1 MRPFG
6 GSRVSLRDPKA
17 RGWPDRGD
25 RTEALEVAE
34 KWRWHYVSLYQGDR
48 LRQQLGLPPARKE
61 TLGALAE
68 KWLAHREHTVA
79 EKTWVSSRSAT
90 RRLIEIF
97 GESATIGNIDGD
109 RLQGEFFRLLREGY
123 AVSTLHTEKAFMS
136 AFFNYLKGEN
146 PASKIELPKV
156 AEKDIHAWTDA
167 ELKLI
172 RKAADTVD
180 RQIEHPIARLAVEL
194 ALATGGRQQEL
205 FALEWGMI
213 DRKTESVRI
222 TRQLSRTAPKYM
234 PLKGKL
240 NRTAYVLDNWWKYHR
255 KETGLILASGTGAPM
270 GYKAAGG
277 LVQRILDTAGLNGRG
292 RGWHDFRRTYGR
304 LILEAGGWLDEL
316 QRFLGHKSIKT
327 TEEAYAAYEAQD
339 AVTHMRN
346 RKKGGGRS
354 VRLVR

>member
-1 MRPFG
+1 
-6 GSRVSLRDPKA
+6 
-17 RGWPDRGD
+17 
-25 RTEALEVAE
+25 
-34 KWRWHYVSLYQGDR
+34 
-48 LRQQLGLPPARKE
+48 
-61 TLGALAE
+61 
-68 KWLAHREHTVA
+68 
-79 EKTWVSSRSAT
+79 
-90 RRLIEIF
+90 
-97 GESATIGNIDGD
+97 
-109 RLQGEFFRLLREGY
+109 LQGEFFRLLREGY

-136 AFFNYLKGEN
+136 AFFKYLKGEN

-156 AEKDIHAWTDA
+156 AQKDIHAWTDA
-167 ELKLI
+167 ELKQI
-172 RKAADTVD
+172 RKAADIVD

-213 DRKTESVRI
+213 DRKTESVRF

-234 PLKGKL
+234 PLKGRL

-304 LILEAGGWLDEL
+304 LFLEGYGWLDEL

-327 TEEAYAAYEAQD
+327 TEMAYAAFNAQD
-339 AVTHMRN
+339 AIRFVKERRAN
-346 RKKGGGRS
+346 GGGRS
-354 VRLVR
+354 VRLVQ